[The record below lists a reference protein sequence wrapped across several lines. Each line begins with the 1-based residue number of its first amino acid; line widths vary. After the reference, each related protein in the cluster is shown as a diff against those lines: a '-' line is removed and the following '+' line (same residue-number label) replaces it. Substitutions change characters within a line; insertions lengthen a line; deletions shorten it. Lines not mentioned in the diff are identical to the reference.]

1 MNRTITLLK
10 MIYRFYSVFLFICIL
25 CTCVVSYAN
34 NSGQSHSSKNT
45 KGAIIDDSMFQMFLE
60 SGGYYFFWETG
71 EFATHAEEIPPEIFM
86 GTNKTPV
93 LKNYGTVNN
102 EEIVLPFIIT
112 HDTRNLTFLM
122 GVQFN
127 PNISLINPSG
137 NVTADEKSKN
147 SILKTSHMLLG
158 YIDNPEKGEWKVI
171 INGSGK
177 YSVTVN
183 VDIPLNIESLI
194 EPPSDLDPGEIT
206 NYYLEKFYA
215 LDRED
220 GLDLI
225 RSLPD
230 DKMLDVAHR
239 LLNDEDTIL
248 SYICAGIL
256 FRNGF
261 EEEAIPVIAA
271 IILSGE
277 DKSSLNNRL
286 GYDWVHSDDES
297 LAARII
303 IRILEYINHH
313 YKDLQPDEKKRAKEF
328 FKRMGLPGEYSNEK
342 ADLLINLYN
351 SRLQTIEPNNK

>member
-1 MNRTITLLK
+1 
-10 MIYRFYSVFLFICIL
+10 MIQRFYIAFLFICIL
-25 CTCVVSYAN
+25 CTCIGSYADN
-34 NSGQSHSSKNT
+34 IGQSQSSKNS
-45 KGAIIDDSMFQMFLE
+45 KGAIVDDFMLQMSLE
-60 SGGYYFFWETG
+60 SGGYYFFWKAG
-71 EFATHAEEIPPEIFM
+71 EFATHAEKIPPEIFT
-86 GTNKTPV
+86 GTNKSPV
-93 LKNYGTVNN
+93 LKNFGTANN
-102 EEIVLPFIIT
+102 EEIVLPFLIT
-112 HDTRNLTFLM
+112 PDTRNFTFLM
-122 GVQFN
+122 GVQFD
-127 PNISLINPSG
+127 PKFSLINPSG
-137 NVTADEKSKN
+137 NITSGEKNNN
-147 SILKTSHMLLG
+147 SILKTSHMFMG
-158 YIDNPEKGEWKVI
+158 YIDNPEKGEWKVV

-194 EPPSDLDPGEIT
+194 EPPSGLDPGEIT

-225 RSLPD
+225 RSLPE
-230 DKMLDVAHR
+230 DKMLDVVHR

-261 EEEAIPVIAA
+261 EEEAVTVIAT
-271 IILSGE
+271 IILSGK

-303 IRILEYINHH
+303 IRILEYIKHH
-313 YKDLQPDEKKRAKEF
+313 FKDLQPDEKKRATEF
-328 FKRMGLPGEYSNEK
+328 FQQVGLAGEYSNEK
-342 ADLLINLYN
+342 ADLLINNYK
-351 SRLQTIEPNNK
+351 SRLQIIESNNKEK